1 MLHWISHLVNSLN
14 YWGVAILMAIE
25 NVVLPVPSELIM
37 PLAGFRTVNGPL
49 SLLGV
54 ILAGTVGSVLGAL
67 PLYYAGYALGEER
80 LKKWLDRYGRW
91 MMLRGRDLD
100 RASKRFTGNEF
111 VAVTI
116 AQILPGAR
124 GLISLPAGVAR
135 MNVFLFLAANFIGTI
150 IWCGALAV
158 AGRLLGRHFTRI
170 HKFLGPIG
178 WVILSL
184 VLAALVVWAI
194 RHKGRRTGRAH

>member
-37 PLAGFRTVNGPL
+37 PLAGFRTVNGRL

-54 ILAGTVGSVLGAL
+54 IVAGTVGSVLGAL

-80 LKKWLDRYGRW
+80 LRKWLDRHGRW

-111 VAVTI
+111 LAVTV

-135 MNVFLFLAANFIGTI
+135 MNVFLFLAANFIGTMV
-150 IWCGALAV
+150 WCAALAV

-178 WVILSL
+178 WIILAL
-184 VLAALVVWAI
+184 VLAAVVLWAI
-194 RHKGRRTGRAH
+194 RHKGRRSARAH